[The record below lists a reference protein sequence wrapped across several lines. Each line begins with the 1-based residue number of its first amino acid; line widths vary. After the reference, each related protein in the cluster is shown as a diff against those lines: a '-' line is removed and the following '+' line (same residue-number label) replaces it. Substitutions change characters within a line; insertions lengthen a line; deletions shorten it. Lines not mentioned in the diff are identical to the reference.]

1 MADLVT
7 LTDVAFMVGLLTA
20 VFGFYARF
28 IRPSVVSTLT
38 WRKDLESQVR
48 AQRTDFESKTREIEQ
63 RLERVIRELEMRFE
77 RHSEADAEL
86 LAAVQATGKNIS
98 ETGKDISEIK
108 TKIAVLEERSQRW
121 VS

>member
-1 MADLVT
+1 MADLT
-7 LTDVAFMVGLLTA
+7 LTDVAFGVGLLTA
-20 VFGFYARF
+20 FFGFYARF

-63 RLERVIRELEMRFE
+63 RLEHVFRELESRFE
-77 RHSEADAEL
+77 RHNEAHAEL
-86 LAAVQATGKNIS
+86 LAAVQATGTHIS

-121 VS
+121 GK

>member
-1 MADLVT
+1 MADLT
-7 LTDVAFMVGLLTA
+7 LTDVAFGLGLLTA

-48 AQRTDFESKTREIEQ
+48 EQRNDFESKTREIEQ
-63 RLERVIRELEMRFE
+63 RMERGTRESERRFE
-77 RHSEADAEL
+77 RHNEAHAEV
-86 LAAVQATGKNIS
+86 LAAVKAS
-98 ETGKDISEIK
+98 GKDISEIK

-121 VS
+121 ST